1 MFSFHD
7 GLPAIALFSLI
18 LNKEMHHAATVIS
31 GCLLMQDL
39 NRFLE
44 SLETEK
50 FQLFNKDE

>member
-39 NRFLE
+39 NR
-44 SLETEK
+44 
-50 FQLFNKDE
+50 NH